1 MTTTISQLD
10 PADLP
15 SLTAAYQELID
26 RPIAS
31 PADLDRWLTDFSDL
45 TATVDELGTR
55 RYIAKTCNTA
65 DPDIEKAFLDFVQR
79 IEPAIKPPYF
89 ELQKKYLAS
98 PHRAALLASK
108 DGHRHQMLTRK
119 WQADVELFRPE
130 NIPLSVQ
137 ITEIVNDYDKINGS
151 LSVVHN
157 GKEYTLQQASRFLED
172 PDRTTR
178 ETVWKLIA
186 HRRLQE
192 RAKVDDL
199 FSSIIPLR
207 HKLAQNAGKSDF
219 RAFTWTELKRF
230 DYTPEDCIN
239 FASSIEQ
246 SVMPLIVKLDEHRR
260 QKLGVDKL
268 RPWDRTTT
276 TSDVAVDITGDQP
289 LRPFSSDDIPTLIH
303 KTTQVFDRV
312 SPLLAADFD
321 SLRANNN
328 LDLASRKAKAPGG
341 YQSSLEKVKQPFI
354 FMNAAGL
361 QRDLETL
368 LHEGGH
374 AFHYIAAAK
383 TEPLVFLRSAPIEF
397 CEVASMGMELLAQD
411 HLDVFY
417 TPEDSRRA
425 GLAHFE
431 SILRFFPWMA
441 MIDQFQHW
449 LYTHPTH
456 TADQR
461 TAAWRKLIQRFGG
474 ACDWTGLEDARD
486 ALWQRQ
492 LHLFHVPF
500 YYVEYGIAQLG
511 ALQLWLM
518 ARQDPRRAVERYRA
532 ALALGGTRPLPD
544 LFAAAG
550 IHFDFSQKTLAP
562 LMQAVAEELQL

>member
-1 MTTTISQLD
+1 MTTTTNQLD
-10 PADLP
+10 PSDLP
-15 SLTAAYQELID
+15 SLTTAYQELIN

-31 PADLDRWLTDFSDL
+31 PADLLTWLDDFSHL

-55 RYIAKTCNTA
+55 RYIAKTCNTE
-65 DPDIEKAFLDFVQR
+65 DPEIEKAFLDFVQR

-89 ELQKKYLAS
+89 ELQKKFLAS
-98 PHRAALLASK
+98 PHRAALCASN
-108 DGHRHQMLTRK
+108 DGHRYDILTRK

-130 NIPLSVQ
+130 NIPLAVK

-151 LSVVHN
+151 LSVTHS
-157 GKEYTLQQASRFLED
+157 GQEYTLQQASRFLED
-172 PDRTTR
+172 PDRATR

-186 HRRLQE
+186 HRRLQA
-192 RAKVDDL
+192 RSKIDDL
-199 FSSIIPLR
+199 FSAIIPLR
-207 HKLAQNAGKSDF
+207 HQLAQNSGKPDF

-230 DYTPEDCIN
+230 DYTPDDCIA
-239 FASSIEQ
+239 FADSIEQ

-260 QKLGVDKL
+260 QKLNVDTL

-276 TSDVAVDITGDQP
+276 TSDVAVDITGDHP
-289 LRPFSSDDIPTLIH
+289 LRPFSSDDIPTLIQ
-303 KTTQVFDRV
+303 KVTQVFHRV
-312 SPLLAADFD
+312 SPALAADFD

-328 LDLASRKAKAPGG
+328 LDLASRKSKAPGG
-341 YQSSLEKVKQPFI
+341 YQSSLEQSKQPFI

-374 AFHYIAAAK
+374 AFHYIAAAA

-411 HLDVFY
+411 HLDPFY
-417 TPEDSRRA
+417 RPEESRRA
-425 GLAHFE
+425 ALTHFE

-449 LYTHPTH
+449 LYTHPQHST
-456 TADQR
+456 TER
-461 TAAWRKLIQRFGG
+461 TAHWQSLMTRFGG
-474 ACDWTGLEDARD
+474 ACNWTGLEDARD

-550 IHFDFSQKTLAP
+550 IHFDFSPKTLAP